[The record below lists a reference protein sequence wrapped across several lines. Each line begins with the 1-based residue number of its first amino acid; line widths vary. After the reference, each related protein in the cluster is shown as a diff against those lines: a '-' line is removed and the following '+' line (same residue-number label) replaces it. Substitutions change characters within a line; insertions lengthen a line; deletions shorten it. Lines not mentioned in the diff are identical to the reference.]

1 MDNGYTFTVFTPTYN
16 RSRTLPRVYESLR
29 PQTYRNFEWLIVDD
43 GSTDGTNEL
52 VEKWQGGAEFPI
64 RYIYQE
70 NQGKAVAFNRGVRE
84 ARGEFFLTLDSD
96 DACVPQAL
104 ERFKYYWDSIPP
116 NQRDNFS
123 AITVLGKDQ
132 NGRLVGDKFAR
143 DVLDSDSIELV
154 FKYHVKGDKWGFHRT
169 DILTQFPFP
178 IFPKI
183 KFIPE
188 ALLWFTLSRKFKTR
202 FVNEVL
208 LINYVNDGAGDHLSS
223 LSPEVMFGRAL
234 FHKYVLNEL
243 IDWLYRSPTNLFRS
257 AINFSRYSI
266 DLGKGPY
273 SQFKELRP
281 VAARILLMISLP
293 LGFAMSLKD
302 KRNVAR
308 ASRGSALRESA
319 VLGEGPRAANE

>member
-1 MDNGYTFTVFTPTYN
+1 MTYRYVFTVFTPTYN
-16 RSRTLPRVYESLR
+16 RSRTLSRAYKSLR
-29 PQTYRNFEWLIVDD
+29 LQTFRNFEWLIVDD
-43 GSTDGTNEL
+43 GSNDGTREL
-52 VEKWQGGAEFPI
+52 VEGWQSESEFPI
-64 RYIYQE
+64 RYIHQE
-70 NQGKAVAFNRGVRE
+70 NQGKAAAFNRGVRE
-84 ARGEFFLTLDSD
+84 ALGQLFLTLDSD

-104 ERFKYYWDSIPP
+104 ERFKYHWDNIPP
-116 NQRDNFS
+116 NQKANFS

-169 DILTQFPFP
+169 DILRQFPFP
-178 IFPKI
+178 ELPNV

-202 FVNEVL
+202 FVNEIL
-208 LINYVNDGAGDHLSS
+208 LINYVNDGAEDHLSS

-243 IDWLYRSPTNLFRS
+243 VDWLYRSPTKLFRS

-281 VAARILLMISLP
+281 VAARILLTMSLP

-302 KRNVAR
+302 KRDVAR
-308 ASRGSALRESA
+308 AAR
-319 VLGEGPRAANE
+319 

>member
-1 MDNGYTFTVFTPTYN
+1 MFTVFTPTYN

-29 PQTYRNFEWLIVDD
+29 LQTFRNFEWLIVDD
-43 GSTDGTNEL
+43 GSTDDTREL
-52 VEKWQGGAEFPI
+52 VGKWQAQSEFPI

-70 NQGKAVAFNRGVRE
+70 NQGKAAAFNRGVRE
-84 ARGEFFLTLDSD
+84 AHGELFLTLDSD
-96 DACVPQAL
+96 DACVIQAL
-104 ERFKYYWDSIPP
+104 ERFKYHWDSIPP
-116 NQRDNFS
+116 NQRDVFS

-132 NGRLVGDKFAR
+132 NGRLVGDKFSR

-169 DILTQFPFP
+169 DVLMQFPFP
-178 IFPKI
+178 VLPNV

-188 ALLWFTLSRKFKTR
+188 GLVWFALSRRFRTR

-234 FHKYVLNEL
+234 FHKYILNEL
-243 IDWLYRSPTNLFRS
+243 VDWLYRSPANLFRS

-266 DLGKGPY
+266 GIGKGPW

-281 VAARILLMISLP
+281 LAARILLTMSLP

-302 KRNVAR
+302 KRSVAR
-308 ASRGSALRESA
+308 AGRE
-319 VLGEGPRAANE
+319 